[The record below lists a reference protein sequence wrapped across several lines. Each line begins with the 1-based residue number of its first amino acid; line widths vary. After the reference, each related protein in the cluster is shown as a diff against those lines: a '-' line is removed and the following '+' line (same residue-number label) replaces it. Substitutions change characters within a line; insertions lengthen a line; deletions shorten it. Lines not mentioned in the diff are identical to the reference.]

1 MSTKVKKT
9 SKFMNN
15 PFDFILCIVVFILLS
30 LGIVMV
36 LSASAPS
43 ALAEGGE
50 SYEYAGKQLL
60 FGILGIVAMFIISK
74 IDYRFYKK
82 FYWAIYGFSII
93 ILLMVLIPKMGVNV
107 NGATRW
113 VAIPGIGQ
121 FQPSELTKIGLI
133 IFFAGYL
140 SDHKNEMKDFW
151 KGFIRP
157 FVFIIPPIAVLYF
170 VQNHLSAS
178 LIIAMITCVMVIIAG
193 ARMLYFIC
201 SGVAGGGAIGAYLL
215 YKINSGGGEESF
227 RINRIISF
235 MDPWADAT
243 DTGWQVVQ
251 SLYAIGSGGLFGT
264 GLGGSKQKYLYIS
277 EPQNDFIFSI
287 IAEELGFVGC
297 TIIMA
302 LFAIFIWRGI
312 LIAMKAPDTFGG
324 LLAVGIT
331 SLVAIQ
337 VILNIAVVTSSMPNT
352 GIPLPFFSAGG
363 TALFILLCSV
373 RYFTKYFTSR
383 AERIKFNYISN
394 YGYNIVCPCCTLLF
408 LCTQKQSFWYE

>member
-1 MSTKVKKT
+1 MT
-9 SKFMNN
+9 SKAKKVPKFINN
-15 PFDFILCIVVFILLS
+15 PFDFVLCIIVFILLA

-50 SYEYAGKQLL
+50 VYKYAGKQLL
-60 FGILGIVAMFIISK
+60 SGILGLVAMFVISK
-74 IDYRFYKK
+74 IDYRMYKK
-82 FYWAIYGFSII
+82 IYWPIYIASCLV
-93 ILLMVLIPKMGVNV
+93 LLLVLIPGLGKEV
-107 NGATRW
+107 NGARRW
-113 VAIPGIGQ
+113 IAVPGIGQ

-133 IFFAGYL
+133 VFFAGYL

-151 KGFIRP
+151 KGFVRP
-157 FVFIIPPIAVLYF
+157 FCFILPPIAILF
-170 VQNHLSAS
+170 FIQNHLSAS
-178 LIIAMITCVMVIIAG
+178 LIIAMITCVMMIIAG
-193 ARMLYFIC
+193 ARMLHFI
-201 SGVAGGGAIGAYLL
+201 SAGFVGGGAVGAYLV
-215 YKINSGGGEESF
+215 YKITSSGGEGNF

-235 MDPWADAT
+235 LDPWADAT

-297 TIIMA
+297 VIILA

-312 LIAMKAPDTFGG
+312 LIAMKSPDTFGG
-324 LLAVGIT
+324 LLATGIT

-337 VILNIAVVTSSMPNT
+337 VILNVAVVTSSMPNT
-352 GIPLPFFSAGG
+352 GIPLPFFSYGG
-363 TALFILLCSV
+363 TALVILLSSV
-373 RYFTKYFTSR
+373 RSVT
-383 AERIKFNYISN
+383 
-394 YGYNIVCPCCTLLF
+394 
-408 LCTQKQSFWYE
+408 

>member
-1 MSTKVKKT
+1 MQAKAKRT

-15 PFDFILCIVVFILLS
+15 PFDFILCIVVFILLA

-60 FGILGIVAMFIISK
+60 FGILGLIAMFVISK

-82 FYWAIYGFSII
+82 FYWWIYIFSVV
-93 ILLMVLIPKMGVNV
+93 ILLAVLIPGIGHTV

-113 VAIPGIGQ
+113 VKIPGLGQ
-121 FQPSELTKIGLI
+121 FQPSEFTKIGLI

-140 SDHKNEMKDFW
+140 SDHKDEMQDFW
-151 KGFIRP
+151 KGFVKP
-157 FVFIIPPIAVLYF
+157 FVFIVPPIAILYF

-178 LIIAMITCVMVIIAG
+178 LIIGMITCVMMIIAG
-193 ARMLYFIC
+193 ARMLHFI
-201 SGVAGGGAIGAYLL
+201 SIGTVGAGLVGSYLF
-215 YKINSGGGEESF
+215 YKINSGGADSSF
-227 RINRIISF
+227 RISRMISF
-235 MDPWADAT
+235 LDPWADAT

-287 IAEELGFVGC
+287 VAEELGFVGC
-297 TIIMA
+297 SIIIA

-324 LLAVGIT
+324 LLATGIT
-331 SLVAIQ
+331 SLIAIQ

-352 GIPLPFFSAGG
+352 GIPLPFFSYGG

-373 RYFTKYFTSR
+373 RCFTKYFTSR
-383 AERIKFNYISN
+383 QESVNVSLGTY
-394 YGYNIVCPCCTLLF
+394 V
-408 LCTQKQSFWYE
+408 

>member
-1 MSTKVKKT
+1 MT
-9 SKFMNN
+9 SKAKKVPKFINN
-15 PFDFILCIVVFILLS
+15 PFDFLLCIIVFILLA

-50 SYEYAGKQLL
+50 VYQYAGKQLL
-60 FGILGIVAMFIISK
+60 FGILGLAAMFIISK
-74 IDYRFYKK
+74 IDYRMYKK
-82 FYWAIYGFSII
+82 IYWPIYIASCFV
-93 ILLMVLIPKMGVNV
+93 LLLVLIPGLGKEV
-107 NGATRW
+107 NGARRW
-113 VAIPGIGQ
+113 IAVPGIGQ

-133 IFFAGYL
+133 VFFAGYL

-151 KGFIRP
+151 KGFVRP
-157 FVFIIPPIAVLYF
+157 FCFILPPIAILF
-170 VQNHLSAS
+170 FIQNHLSAS
-178 LIIAMITCVMVIIAG
+178 LIIAMITCVMMIIAG
-193 ARMLYFIC
+193 ARMLHFI
-201 SGVAGGGAIGAYLL
+201 SAGLVGGGAVGAYLV
-215 YKINSGGGEESF
+215 YKITSSGGEGNF

-235 MDPWADAT
+235 LDPWADAT

-297 TIIMA
+297 VIILA

-312 LIAMKAPDTFGG
+312 LIAMKSPDTFGG
-324 LLAVGIT
+324 LLATGIT

-337 VILNIAVVTSSMPNT
+337 VILNVAVVTSSMPNT
-352 GIPLPFFSAGG
+352 GIPLPFFSYGG
-363 TALFILLCSV
+363 TALVILLSSV
-373 RYFTKYFTSR
+373 RSIT
-383 AERIKFNYISN
+383 
-394 YGYNIVCPCCTLLF
+394 
-408 LCTQKQSFWYE
+408 